1 MARKQPRTLTS
12 PTKTSKDDSS
22 FPGLKPPGPD
32 ATNKTEYVE
41 QQRDEIIA
49 LQAIYA
55 DDFIE
60 HGAAHSAWKVFHPM
74 LLFLACAC

>member
-22 FPGLKPPGPD
+22 FPGLGPPGPD
-32 ATNKTEYVE
+32 AKNKTEYEE

-60 HGAAHSAWKVFHPM
+60 HVAPSAWKVFHPM
-74 LLFLACAC
+74 LLLFAFAG